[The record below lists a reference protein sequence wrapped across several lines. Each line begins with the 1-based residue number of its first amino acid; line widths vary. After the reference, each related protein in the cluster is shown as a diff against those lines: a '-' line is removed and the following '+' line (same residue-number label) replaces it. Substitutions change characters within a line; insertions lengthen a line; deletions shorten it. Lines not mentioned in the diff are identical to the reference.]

1 MSRSRLDRIEFYQMV
16 YLELADSIL
25 RAQEYI
31 KLKASLERSERKMV
45 EKNFSEIARIAA
57 TNLVDNYVS
66 GDNLNISNEQIIE
79 AFSLATLVYL
89 ENGKE

>member
-1 MSRSRLDRIEFYQMV
+1 MSRSREDKIEFYQLV

-31 KLKASLERSERKMV
+31 KLKTSLSRSERKRV
-45 EKNFSEIARIAA
+45 EINFNEIARIAA
-57 TNLVDNYVS
+57 TNLVDNYAI
-66 GDNLNISNEQIIE
+66 GDNPNLSDEQIIE

-89 ENGKE
+89 GNG

>member
-1 MSRSRLDRIEFYQMV
+1 MSRSREDKIEFYQLV

-31 KLKASLERSERKMV
+31 KLKTSLSRSERKRV
-45 EKNFSEIARIAA
+45 EKNFSDIAKIAA
-57 TNLVDNYVS
+57 TNLVDNYTV
-66 GDNLNISNEQIIE
+66 GANPNLSDAHIIE

-89 ENGKE
+89 GNG

>member
-16 YLELADSIL
+16 YQELADSIL

-31 KLKASLERSERKMV
+31 KLKASLERSERKKV

-57 TNLVDNYVS
+57 TNLVDNYVT
-66 GDNLNISNEQIIE
+66 GDDLIINNEQIIE

-89 ENGKE
+89 ENGKK

>member
-1 MSRSRLDRIEFYQMV
+1 MSRSREDKIEFNQIV

-31 KLKASLERSERKMV
+31 KLKASLTRSERKRV
-45 EKNFSEIARIAA
+45 ENNFNEIARIAA
-57 TNLVDNYVS
+57 INLVDNYAI
-66 GDNLNISNEQIIE
+66 GDNPNLSDEQIIE

-89 ENGKE
+89 ENG

>member
-31 KLKASLERSERKMV
+31 KLKANLERREIKMV

-57 TNLVDNYVS
+57 TNLVDNYVKE
-66 GDNLNISNEQIIE
+66 DNLNISNTQIIE

>member
-1 MSRSRLDRIEFYQMV
+1 MSRSREDKIQFYQLV

-31 KLKASLERSERKMV
+31 KLKTSLTRTERKRV
-45 EKNFSEIARIAA
+45 EKNFTEIASIAA
-57 TNLVDNYVS
+57 TNLVDNYAIDRNS
-66 GDNLNISNEQIIE
+66 DLNDEQIIE

-89 ENGKE
+89 ENGKA

>member
-1 MSRSRLDRIEFYQMV
+1 MSRSRKDRIEFFQTV
-16 YLELADSIL
+16 YLQVADSIL
-25 RAQEYI
+25 SAQEYV
-31 KLKASLERSERKMV
+31 KLKTSLSRTERKKV

-57 TNLVDNYVS
+57 TNLVDNYVT
-66 GDNLNISNEQIIE
+66 GKDLNFTNAQIIE

>member
-1 MSRSRLDRIEFYQMV
+1 MSRSRLDRIEFFQTV

-31 KLKASLERSERKMV
+31 KLKASLERSERKRV
-45 EKNFSEIARIAA
+45 ENNFSEIARIAA
-57 TNLVDNYVS
+57 TYLVDNYVS
-66 GDNLNISNEQIIE
+66 GDDLDINNEQIIE

>member
-31 KLKASLERSERKMV
+31 KLKASLDRSERKKV

-57 TNLVDNYVS
+57 TNLVDNYVT
-66 GDNLNISNEQIIE
+66 GDDLNINNEQIIE
-79 AFSLATLVYL
+79 AFGLATLVYL
-89 ENGKE
+89 GNVKN